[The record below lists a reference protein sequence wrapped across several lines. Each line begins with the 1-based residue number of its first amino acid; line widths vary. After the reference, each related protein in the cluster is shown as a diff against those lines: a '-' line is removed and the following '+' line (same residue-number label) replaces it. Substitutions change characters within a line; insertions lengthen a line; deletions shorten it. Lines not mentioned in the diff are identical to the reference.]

1 MAVAL
6 ADLLEAEGR
15 ALRRTTARLGLGLG
29 MIALAVLFAA
39 AGLGLCLW
47 AAYQYL
53 ASELGQTLAVLLAG
67 VVALV
72 AAGLFLWLAKR
83 LTS

>member
-1 MAVAL
+1 MIAL

-15 ALRRTTARLGLGLG
+15 TLRRSAARLGLGLG
-29 MIALAVLFAA
+29 MIVLAVAFAA

-53 ASELGQTLAVLLAG
+53 ATALGQTPAVLLAG
-67 VVALV
+67 VAALV
-72 AAGLFLWLAKR
+72 AAGLFLWLARR
-83 LTS
+83 LTN